1 VNATSNLPHGD
12 RRPAYLRRVART
24 LFLFAFMGIVAGA
37 TPQVDGGVGETFR
50 RRAQEAFEEARSR
63 YQVDT
68 NNVEAAWE
76 FGRTAFDHAEFAGNK
91 AERET
96 IAAQGVAACRRA
108 VLLAP
113 QSAPAHYY
121 LGLNLGQLAK
131 VYLFKGLGIVSEME
145 KLFLAARKLDPL
157 FDHAGP
163 DRALGLLY
171 HQAPGWPISLG
182 SNAKANRHL
191 NEAVRLRPNYPGNR
205 IALAEFLW
213 ATRQPRRFAREWE
226 TIEGLIP
233 NAREEFS
240 GPDWELSWVEWN
252 RHLDKLRP
260 HAESLKE

>member
-1 VNATSNLPHGD
+1 MGMAAEGAPRGD
-12 RRPAYLRRVART
+12 GDVS
-24 LFLFAFMGIVAGA
+24 
-37 TPQVDGGVGETFR
+37 ETFR
-50 RRAQEAFEEARSR
+50 RRAKLAFEEARSR
-63 YQVDT
+63 YRADT

-96 IAAQGVAACRRA
+96 IATQGVAACRRA

-131 VYLFKGLGIVSEME
+131 VYLLKGLGIVSEME
-145 KLFLAARKLDPL
+145 KMFLAARKLDPL

-182 SNAKANRHL
+182 SNAKASRHL

-205 IALAEFLW
+205 LALSEFLW

-226 TIEGLIP
+226 TIEELIP
-233 NAREEFS
+233 KAREEFS
-240 GPDWELSWVEWN
+240 GPDWELSWVEWGH
-252 RHLDKLRP
+252 HLDKLRP
-260 HAESLKE
+260 HAESLKQ